1 MTEVIQMC
9 GNMHSEASEPYK
21 QYIFSRFNLQS
32 VISFIFL
39 SYPSMPQQ
47 RHSERYAVLFGKA
60 YAIRRR
66 HMRKILR
73 RRAQS
78 THDYL
83 LLRQLGGKGIIA

>member
-47 RHSERYAVLFGKA
+47 RHSERYAVLSAKRTPSGAGICGKS
-60 YAIRRR
+60 Y
-66 HMRKILR
+66 
-73 RRAQS
+73 
-78 THDYL
+78 
-83 LLRQLGGKGIIA
+83 GGGLNQPTIIFS